1 MLSRRRL
8 LQILAATGAGA
19 LLPARRARAE
29 TRFDGGS
36 AEIPTGATGDP
47 TRVVVIGAGF
57 AGLAAA
63 SALRNA
69 GIEVVVLDARDRV
82 GGRTFTRDV
91 GGAPI
96 DVGGSWIHT
105 PDGNPMTAL
114 ADLAGI
120 ARAPADPVA
129 QIGLLSGYDAESG
142 GWLTAPQIGYPLL
155 LTSIFESAL
164 PSLREEVGAGASVED
179 AIAPFLASRGESE
192 DILRRAGY
200 GIRVLAEQF
209 ESGPSSDVALDWYLN
224 AAIDYEGEDAFP
236 VGGYRGIVE
245 HLASG
250 FDVRTG
256 QLVTNVAYDANGV
269 TVTTATEVFTGSH
282 AIVTAP
288 LGVLKAGAI
297 AFEPPLPN
305 EKLAAI
311 GALGFGNFEKVA
323 LRYDEAFWLDA
334 GRTNWIHLGAGGVRE
349 FPIFL
354 DLTSHVGAPALVALC
369 SATFA
374 ESLLAESEE
383 ATIDRVRTILTAGF
397 GGGLPAPLDAF
408 ATRWGSDPLA
418 RGAYTYIA
426 VGASPADLDALAAP
440 VGGRL
445 LFAGEHTSA
454 LRFGYADGALD
465 TGVREAK
472 RLLGVESVPLPEP
485 TALPIAGA
493 TLAALAWLARKRLG
507 STAR

>member
-8 LQILAATGAGA
+8 LQLIAASGAGA
-19 LLPARRARAE
+19 LLPARARAE

-36 AEIPTGATGDP
+36 AEIPIGANGDP

-69 GIEVVVLDARDRV
+69 GVEVVVLDARDRI
-82 GGRTFTRDV
+82 GGRTFTREV
-91 GGAPI
+91 GGVPI

-114 ADLAGI
+114 ADLAGV
-120 ARAPADPVA
+120 AQSPADPVA
-129 QIGLLSGYDAESG
+129 QIALLSGYDAEIG
-142 GWLTAPQIGYPLL
+142 AWLTAPQIGYPLL
-155 LTSIFESAL
+155 LTSIFEGAL

-179 AIAPFLASRGESE
+179 AIGPFLAARGESE
-192 DILRRAGY
+192 DILRRAGF

-209 ESGPSSDVALDWYLN
+209 ESGPSTDIALDWYDN
-224 AAIDYEGEDAFP
+224 AAIAYEGEDAFP

-245 HLASG
+245 YLADG
-250 FDVRTG
+250 LDVRTG
-256 QLVTNVAYDANGV
+256 QLVTHVAYDANGV
-269 TVTTATEVFTGSH
+269 TVTTETEIFTGSH

-297 AFEPPLPN
+297 AFEPPLPAQ
-305 EKLAAI
+305 KVAAI
-311 GALGFGNFEKVA
+311 DALGFGHFEKVA
-323 LRYDEAFWLDA
+323 LRYDDAFWLDA
-334 GRTNWIHLGAGGVRE
+334 GRTNWIHMAAGGARE

-354 DLTSHVGAPALVALC
+354 DLSGHVGEPALIALC
-369 SATFA
+369 SAAFA
-374 ESLLAESEE
+374 ESLLAESTD
-383 ATIDRVRTILTAGF
+383 ATIDRVRTILTTLF
-397 GGGLPAPLDAF
+397 GAGLPAPLDAF

-426 VGASPADLDALAAP
+426 VGASPSDFDALAAP

-472 RLLGVESVPLPEP
+472 RLLGTASVLLPEP
-485 TALPIAGA
+485 SALPLAGA
-493 TLAALAWLARKRLG
+493 TIAALAWLARKRLG
-507 STAR
+507 STR